1 MNAQKSMKTI
11 TMNLCGMLALIG
23 ISGSALGAGPRQ
35 QISIVGSSTVF
46 PFASAVAEHLGQGGK
61 FKTPTVESTGT
72 GGGFKIFC
80 GGTGVNYP
88 DIANASRK
96 IKPTELK
103 ACASAGAKEL
113 VEVKIGYDGIVLA
126 QAKQGKPADF
136 SRKDIYLALAKQI
149 PDPDCAECGKLIDNP
164 YKTWD
169 QINPSLPKAK
179 IEVLGP
185 PTTSGTRD
193 AFAELV
199 MEAGCNEYDWLKEWK
214 KKNEAEYKR
223 MCQTVREDGAY
234 VEAGENDNLIVQKL
248 KTKPTAFGIFGYSFL
263 DANSDQISASTVE
276 RMEPTADAI
285 ADGSYPISR
294 PLFFYVKKAQVGV
307 MPGLQ
312 EYIEAFTDEKA
323 WGDEGYL
330 VEKGLV
336 PLPARQRK
344 EIADSARRLD
354 LMKM

>member
-1 MNAQKSMKTI
+1 MNMKTVNARALMAL
-11 TMNLCGMLALIG
+11 TLAG
-23 ISGSALGAGPRQ
+23 ATSMAFAAGPRQ

-46 PFASAVAEHLGQGGK
+46 PFASAVAEHLGQSGK

-96 IKPTELK
+96 IKASEIK
-103 ACASAGAKEL
+103 ACQGAGIKEL
-113 VEVKIGYDGIVLA
+113 VEVKIGFDGIVLA
-126 QAKQGKPADF
+126 QAKQGKPLDF

-149 PDPDCAECGKLIDNP
+149 PDPDCSECGKLIDNP
-164 YKTWD
+164 YKTWN
-169 QINPSLPKAK
+169 QVNPSLPNAK

-199 MEAGCNEYDWLKEWK
+199 METGCNEYDWLKEWK
-214 KKNEAEYKR
+214 KKNESEYKR
-223 MCQTVREDGAY
+223 MCQTIREDGAY

-248 KTKPTAFGIFGYSFL
+248 RTKPTAFGIFGYSFL
-263 DANSDQISASTVE
+263 DANRDQIAAATIEKVAAD
-276 RMEPTADAI
+276 ADAI
-285 ADGSYPISR
+285 ADGVYPISR

-307 MPGLQ
+307 VPGIA
-312 EYIEAFTDEKA
+312 EYITEFTSDKA
-323 WGDEGYL
+323 WGEDGYL

-336 PLPARQRK
+336 PLPQRMRK
-344 EIADSARRLD
+344 EVADSARKLE

>member
-1 MNAQKSMKTI
+1 MKTKSLLVTGI
-11 TMNLCGMLALIG
+11 IALA
-23 ISGSALGAGPRQ
+23 SVSTTALAAGPRQ

-46 PFASAVAEHLGQGGK
+46 PFASTVAEHLGQGGK

-96 IKPTELK
+96 IKPTEIK
-103 ACASAGAKEL
+103 ACSGNGVKEL

-126 QAKQGKPADF
+126 HAKQGKPVDF

-164 YKTWD
+164 YTTWD
-169 QINPSLPKAK
+169 QVNPSLPKAK

-199 MEAGCNEYDWLKEWK
+199 MEAGCNDYDWLKDWK

-223 MCQTVREDGAY
+223 MCQTIREDGAY

-248 KTKPTAFGIFGYSFL
+248 RTKPTAFGIFGYSFL
-263 DANSDQISASTVE
+263 DANSDQISASTIE

-294 PLFFYVKKAQVGV
+294 PLFFYVKKAQIGV
-307 MPGLQ
+307 IPGLQ

-323 WGDEGYL
+323 WGDDGYL
-330 VEKGLV
+330 IEKGLV